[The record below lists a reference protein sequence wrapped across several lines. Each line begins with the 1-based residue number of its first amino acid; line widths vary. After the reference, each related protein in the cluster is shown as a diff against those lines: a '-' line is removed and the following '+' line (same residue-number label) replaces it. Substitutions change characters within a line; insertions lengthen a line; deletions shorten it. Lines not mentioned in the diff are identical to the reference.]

1 MQAPPYA
8 EPPKKNNSTMIIL
21 IVVGAIAVGGCA
33 VIAIGA
39 AILFP
44 VFSQA
49 RLAAK
54 DTQSMS
60 NLKQIGTALQIY
72 ASETDGRLPNAT
84 RWQEDLIDAR
94 LVRDATIFEDPILG
108 VGGGRVHGYAMN
120 LAANGVN
127 IFALSSPDRSVVTFT
142 SKVLAADA
150 AGAEGSVRLTPRGK
164 ALIGFADGSCRATPP
179 EDVRSLF
186 WKLQ

>member
-54 DTQSMS
+54 EAQSMS

-72 ASETDGRLPNAT
+72 VSETDGRLPNAT
-84 RWQEDLIDAR
+84 SWQRALIDAR
-94 LVRDATIFEDPILG
+94 LVRDATMFEDPILG
-108 VGGGRVHGYAMN
+108 VGGRVHGYAMN
-120 LAANGVN
+120 LAASGVN
-127 IFALSSPDRSVVTFT
+127 ILALSSPDRSVVTFT

-150 AGAEGSVRLTPRGK
+150 AGAEGTVRLTPRGK
-164 ALIGFADGSCRATPP
+164 TLIGFADGSSKAIPP

-186 WKLQ
+186 WKLR